1 MIDWSETE
9 SVVVLRVTE
18 IDEISLRTKVS
29 PTRRSS
35 YKGTVTEMVESEKVA
50 EAWWSGSEGLNKPI
64 MSVGL
69 TLKSKMLSS

>member
-1 MIDWSETE
+1 VIDCNETE
-9 SVVVLRVTE
+9 SVVVVRVSE
-18 IDEISLRTKVS
+18 IEQMSLRTNVS

-35 YKGTVTEMVESEKVA
+35 VRGTATLRDELVKVA

-69 TLKSKMLSS
+69 SLKSKMLSS